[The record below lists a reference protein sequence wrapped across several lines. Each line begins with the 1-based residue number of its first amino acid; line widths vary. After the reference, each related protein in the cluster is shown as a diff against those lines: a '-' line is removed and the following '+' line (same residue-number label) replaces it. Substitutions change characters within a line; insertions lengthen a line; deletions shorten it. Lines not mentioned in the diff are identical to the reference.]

1 MYEDRMPEGYKSA
14 RECAIDEQDAYDWA
28 LADEGWPYEEPDAED
43 EEE

>member
-14 RECAIDEQDAYDWA
+14 RECAIDEQDAYYSTFD
-28 LADEGWPYEEPDAED
+28 DEGWPYEEPDAED